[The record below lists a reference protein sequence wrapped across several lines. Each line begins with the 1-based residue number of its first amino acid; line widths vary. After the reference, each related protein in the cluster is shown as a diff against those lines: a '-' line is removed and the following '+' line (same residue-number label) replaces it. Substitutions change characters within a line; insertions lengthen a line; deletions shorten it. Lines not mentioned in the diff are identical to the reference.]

1 MVLTYSRAKGFL
13 CVLVNAINN
22 YVNKSLLIIP
32 LLFISCEK
40 EVIEPAR
47 YFTHLSSGKP
57 ATVIKKKPY
66 KLRIRKRKRR
76 YEKINKTTIS
86 VSSGLYK
93 HSRSCCVG
101 SGDTS
106 IRNTRPNTNP
116 NY

>member
-1 MVLTYSRAKGFL
+1 M
-13 CVLVNAINN
+13 
-22 YVNKSLLIIP
+22 NKSLLIIP

-40 EVIEPAR
+40 EVITTK
-47 YFTHLSSGKP
+47 YFTHLSLGKP

-76 YEKINKTTIS
+76 YEKINKTTIG
-86 VSSGLYK
+86 VSSGHYK
-93 HSRSCCVG
+93 HSSSCCVG
-101 SGDTS
+101 NGDTS

>member
-1 MVLTYSRAKGFL
+1 M
-13 CVLVNAINN
+13 
-22 YVNKSLLIIP
+22 NKSLLIIP

-40 EVIEPAR
+40 EVIEPAK
-47 YFTHLSSGKP
+47 YFTQLSSGKP
-57 ATVIKKKPY
+57 ATVIKKKPYKLATVIKKKPY

-93 HSRSCCVG
+93 HSSSCCVG

-106 IRNTRPNTNP
+106 I
-116 NY
+116 

>member
-1 MVLTYSRAKGFL
+1 M
-13 CVLVNAINN
+13 
-22 YVNKSLLIIP
+22 NKSLLIIP

-40 EVIEPAR
+40 EVIEPAK

-93 HSRSCCVG
+93 HSSSCCVG
-101 SGDTS
+101 NGDTS
-106 IRNTRPNTNP
+106 IRNTRSNTNP